1 MKVSARTSRRGGS
14 RSRSNPA
21 QSPELPE
28 SDRENAESAGGSA
41 TVELLTVAG
50 ESPAGGDE
58 PGRRLP
64 ILLRRAWYGLNQAF
78 RRRIAHT
85 GLTPDQFTVMR
96 NLAEGDSQGLT
107 QSQLT
112 NLMSSDP
119 NTMAALIERMET
131 AGLVERRPHER
142 DRRSHRIR
150 LRPKGR
156 SRYRQLVAIAVNLQE
171 DVLAILPAAQR
182 PEFLKELT
190 RVADSCRAMARDERR
205 RGETGS

>member
-1 MKVSARTSRRGGS
+1 M
-14 RSRSNPA
+14 
-21 QSPELPE
+21 
-28 SDRENAESAGGSA
+28 
-41 TVELLTVAG
+41 LTVAG
-50 ESPAGGDE
+50 ESPAGGDQSS
-58 PGRRLP
+58 RRLP

-96 NLAEGDSQGLT
+96 NLAEGDLQGLT

-142 DRRSHRIR
+142 DRRSYRIR
-150 LRPKGR
+150 LRRKGR
-156 SRYRQLVAIAVNLQE
+156 SRYRQLVAIAVSLQE
-171 DVLAILPAAQR
+171 DVLATLPAARR
-182 PEFLKELT
+182 PAFLVELT
-190 RVADSCRAMARDERR
+190 RVADSCRAMAQDELRR
-205 RGETGS
+205 AETG